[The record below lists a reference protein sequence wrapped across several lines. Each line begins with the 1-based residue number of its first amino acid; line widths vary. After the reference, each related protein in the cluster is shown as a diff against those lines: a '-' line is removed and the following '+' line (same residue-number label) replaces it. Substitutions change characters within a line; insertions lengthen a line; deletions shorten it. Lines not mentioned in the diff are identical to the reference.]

1 MSDKPVSGEHYIQLD
16 VSVAA
21 LRKMLERGALH
32 ISDIHCP
39 SAKSKAELQQLLLKT
54 LIAHR

>member
-1 MSDKPVSGEHYIQLD
+1 MSDKPVHAEHYIQLD

-21 LRKMLERGALH
+21 LRKMLEGGVLH

-39 SAKSKAELQQLLLKT
+39 CAKSKAELQQLLLKT
-54 LIAHR
+54 LIAPR